1 MTIDSVVE
9 EMEKQLEEMRERNFF
24 KPLVPPSF
32 LDNVMLFIQNSV
44 LEGRE
49 ETLVPT
55 SVEDDVNGAM
65 ETLKILEQDW
75 YITTIGGRKY
85 VRIINIKG

>member
-1 MTIDSVVE
+1 MNGDSLIND
-9 EMEKQLEEMRERNFF
+9 MEQQLEEMKGRNFF
-24 KPLVPPSF
+24 KPFIPPSF